1 MRFVSCLVSLMLL
14 LIIIPIN
21 SDAAVAEELSI
32 GVVFGGQW
40 AEANNSSVQT
50 SQLADLPAI
59 VEDYTATWCTN
70 CVDVEHTL
78 DDVELQIPIQQY
90 NFHRSIG
97 ETQDPFGTDVLDLR
111 WESRYGQRIPP
122 TVIFNGSQKQV
133 GSVSNGETLQ
143 DDFTEL
149 AQIDLGLG
157 QGSSSF
163 SWTGTGQNSGNVSW
177 NISIDSSQFGDSIVS
192 VNLWVVEAS
201 AYFEDGTNGLENYPF
216 IVREIQSLG
225 NSTSGTEQISLP
237 EAFDGDDLTVHLIYQ
252 VINPIVDE
260 DIAIQEPS
268 TSNEKGLPA
277 ASLIAT
283 LAVVV
288 AAVQLRESR
297 PIKES

>member
-1 MRFVSCLVSLMLL
+1 MRFVSCLVSLMLV

-21 SDAAVAEELSI
+21 SDAAAAEELSI
-32 GVVFGGQW
+32 GAVFGGQW

-50 SQLADLPAI
+50 SQLTDLPAI

-70 CVDVEHTL
+70 CVDVEHAL
-78 DDVELQIPIQQY
+78 DDVAQQIPIQQY

-143 DDFTEL
+143 DDFTTL
-149 AQIDLGLG
+149 AQLDLGLG
-157 QGSSSF
+157 QGNSSF
-163 SWTGTGQNSGNVSW
+163 SWTGTGQNSGSVSW
-177 NISIDSSQFGDSIVS
+177 NLSIDSSQFGDSVVS

-201 AYFEDGTNGLENYPF
+201 AYFEDGTNGLEDYPF

-237 EAFDGDDLTVHLIYQ
+237 DAFDGDDLSVHLIYQ

-283 LAVVV
+283 LAIVV

>member
-1 MRFVSCLVSLMLL
+1 MRFVSCLVSLMLV

-21 SDAAVAEELSI
+21 SDAAAAEELSI
-32 GVVFGGQW
+32 GAVFGGQW

-50 SQLADLPAI
+50 SQLTDLPAI

-70 CVDVEHTL
+70 CVDVEHAL
-78 DDVELQIPIQQY
+78 DDVAQQIPIQQY

-143 DDFTEL
+143 DDFTTL
-149 AQIDLGLG
+149 AQLDLGLG
-157 QGSSSF
+157 QGNSSF
-163 SWTGTGQNSGNVSW
+163 SWSGTGQNSGSVSW
-177 NISIDSSQFGDSIVS
+177 NLSIDSSQFEDSVVS

-201 AYFEDGTNGLENYPF
+201 AYFEDGTNGLEDYPF

-237 EAFDGDDLTVHLIYQ
+237 DAFDGDDLSVHLIYQ

-283 LAVVV
+283 LAIVV

>member
-1 MRFVSCLVSLMLL
+1 MRVLSCLVSLMLL
-14 LIIIPIN
+14 SIIIPIN
-21 SDAAVAEELSI
+21 ADAAPAETLSI
-32 GVVFGGQW
+32 GAVFGGQW

-70 CVDVEHTL
+70 CVDVEHAL
-78 DDVELQIPIQQY
+78 DDVALQIPIQQY

-111 WESRYGQRIPP
+111 WESRYDQRIPP

-133 GSVSNGETLQ
+133 GSVSNGDTLQ
-143 DDFTEL
+143 DDFTAL

-163 SWTGTGQNSGNVSW
+163 SWTSTGQSSGSVSW
-177 NISIDSSQFGDSIVS
+177 NLSIDSSQFGESVIS

-201 AYFEDGTNGLENYPF
+201 AHFKDGSNGLEDYPF

-225 NSTSGTEQISLP
+225 NATNGTAQISLP
-237 EAFDGDDLTVHLIYQ
+237 EAFDGDDLSVHLIYQ
-252 VINPIVDE
+252 VINPIVVE
-260 DIAIQEPS
+260 DIVDQEPS

-277 ASLIAT
+277 VSLIAT
-283 LAVVV
+283 LTIVIAV
-288 AAVQLRESR
+288 VQLRESR
-297 PIKES
+297 LIKE

>member
-1 MRFVSCLVSLMLL
+1 MRFLSCLVSLMLL
-14 LIIIPIN
+14 SIIIPIN
-21 SDAAVAEELSI
+21 ADAAPAETLSI

-70 CVDVEHTL
+70 CVDVEHAL
-78 DDVELQIPIQQY
+78 DDVEQQIPIQQY

-111 WESRYGQRIPP
+111 WESRYGQRVPP

-133 GSVSNGETLQ
+133 GSVSNGDTLQ
-143 DDFTEL
+143 DDFTAL

-163 SWTGTGQNSGNVSW
+163 IWTSTGPNSGDVSW
-177 NISIDSSQFGDSIVS
+177 NLSIDSSQFGDSVVS

-201 AYFEDGTNGLENYPF
+201 AHFKDGTNGLEDYPF
-216 IVREIQSLG
+216 IVREIQPLG
-225 NSTSGTEQISLP
+225 NSTSGTKQISLP
-237 EAFDGDDLTVHLIYQ
+237 DAFDGDDLTVHLMYQ
-252 VINPIVDE
+252 VINPIVVE
-260 DIAIQEPS
+260 DIIEQEPVD
-268 TSNEKGLPA
+268 EKGLPA
-277 ASLIAT
+277 VSLITT
-283 LAVVV
+283 LAIIV

-297 PIKES
+297 PIKE